1 MHGFKT
7 GEITLRVNNR
17 TFLRIVFMKLS
28 IQFGIPSLFITI
40 TPPNNRRMIHVT
52 FYHAFNQTYS
62 GGGIILAMPASQFVH
77 HIKSERITG
86 FQKFRVSRIMAQT
99 DRIHIHAFHQKNIF
113 YILLFTQR
121 TATFRTETMA
131 IDTTYIDTYS
141 VYIKSVAFA
150 YFNRAE
156 TKIFRFTMQNLTS
169 LIQ

>member
-1 MHGFKT
+1 MHCFKT
-7 GEITLRVNNR
+7 GEIALRVNNR

-28 IQFGIPSLFITI
+28 IQFGIPSFFITI

-62 GGGIILAMPASQFVH
+62 GGSIILAMPSSQLIH

-121 TATFRTETMA
+121 TATFRTEAMT
-131 IDTTYIDTYS
+131 IDTTYIDTHS
-141 VYIKSVAFA
+141 VYIKSVAFT
-150 YFNRAE
+150 YFNGTE
-156 TKIFRFTMQNLTS
+156 TKVFRFTMQNLTG

>member
-7 GEITLRVNNR
+7 GEIALRVNNR

-28 IQFGIPSLFITI
+28 IQFGIPSFFITI

-121 TATFRTETMA
+121 TATFRTEAMT
-131 IDTTYIDTYS
+131 IDTTYIDTHS
-141 VYIKSVAFA
+141 VYIKSVAFT
-150 YFNRAE
+150 YFNGTE
-156 TKIFRFTMQNLTS
+156 TKVFRFTMQNLTG

>member
-7 GEITLRVNNR
+7 GEVTLRVNNR

-28 IQFGIPSLFITI
+28 IQFGIPSFFITI

-121 TATFRTETMA
+121 TATFRTETMT

-141 VYIKSVAFA
+141 VYIKSVAFT
-150 YFNRAE
+150 YFNGTE
-156 TKIFRFTMQNLTS
+156 TKVFRFTMQNLTG

>member
-7 GEITLRVNNR
+7 GEVTLRVNNR

-28 IQFGIPSLFITI
+28 IQFGIPSFFITI

-62 GGGIILAMPASQFVH
+62 GGGIILTMPSSQFVH
-77 HIKSERITG
+77 HIKSERITS
-86 FQKFRVSRIMAQT
+86 FQKFRVCRIMAQT

-121 TATFRTETMA
+121 TATFRTEAMT
-131 IDTTYIDTYS
+131 IDTTYIDTHS
-141 VYIKSVAFA
+141 VYIKSVAFT
-150 YFNRAE
+150 YFNGTE
-156 TKIFRFTMQNLTS
+156 TKVFRFTMQNLTG